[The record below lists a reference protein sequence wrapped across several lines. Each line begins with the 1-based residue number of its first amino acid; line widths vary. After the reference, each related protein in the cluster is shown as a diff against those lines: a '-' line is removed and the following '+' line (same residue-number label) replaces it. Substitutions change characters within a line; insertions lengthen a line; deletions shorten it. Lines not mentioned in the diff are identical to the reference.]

1 MHRTRASR
9 YRRVFWQRL
18 AIWIFIGFFA
28 LSVAGGLF
36 ILRSK

>member
-9 YRRVFWQRL
+9 YRRGLWQRV

-36 ILRSK
+36 VLRGK

>member
-1 MHRTRASR
+1 MHHTRASR
-9 YRRVFWQRL
+9 QRRRFWQRL

-36 ILRSK
+36 ILRSR